1 MRSSGSVDVLPLGV
15 YPRPN
20 PLPLSCMQKWWW
32 ELEQV
37 SGPVSHTL
45 SVLPLRGQLD
55 YAAVDRTLGEVV
67 RRNEVL
73 RTRFTSAGGSVIPT
87 IDPPESFSP
96 EFVDYSLFPEK
107 SREAAVVELR
117 EQYRGKTYQLDG
129 GALFRMCLLKIEHN
143 LHFIFIGAHHILL
156 DGRSHEILH
165 TQLRTLYAALAA
177 GKRDLLPAPGYQ
189 FADFAIWEQHWLRS
203 EGSADHYSYWEERL
217 RNIPPLE
224 LPGDF
229 PREQDRRGKTSSAR
243 HAFEIRGPD
252 LIALRELA
260 RRCGTTL
267 QVTLLSV
274 YSLILSKWSGRAE
287 FIVGNYMHCRD
298 LPELGQIAGCFAS
311 NRPIHIEVALGGG
324 FIAHLKGVHRAFA
337 AARDLRKPINLS
349 LSWGKRLNA
358 VIINFMRKSDN
369 TPASADLARF
379 EPHDPKPVAHDL
391 ALVLH
396 ETPAALRVIVSYAAN
411 LFLPER
417 IEAFCE
423 DFRSLAAAVSRDPE
437 KASEH

>member
-15 YPRPN
+15 YPRPD

-32 ELEQV
+32 EFEQV

-45 SVLPLRGQLD
+45 SVLPLRRQLD
-55 YAAVDRTLGEVV
+55 YATLDRTLGEVV
-67 RRNEVL
+67 RRHEVL

-87 IDPPESFSP
+87 IDPPERFSS
-96 EFVDYSLFPEK
+96 EFVDYSLLPEK
-107 SREAAVVELR
+107 SREAAAAELH

-129 GALFRMCLLKIEHN
+129 GALFRMCLLRIEHN

-156 DGRSHEILH
+156 DGPSHDILH
-165 TQLRTLYAALAA
+165 TQLRALYAAFAA
-177 GKRDLLPAPGYQ
+177 GKRCLPPAPDYQ

-203 EGSADHYSYWEERL
+203 ESGADPYSYWEGRL
-217 RNIPPLE
+217 RNMPPLE

-229 PREQDRRGKTSSAR
+229 PRQRDRRGKTSGAR
-243 HAFEIRGPD
+243 HEFEIRGSD
-252 LIALRELA
+252 LTALQELA

-274 YSLILSKWSGRAE
+274 YSLILAKWSGRAE
-287 FIVGNYMHCRD
+287 FIVGNYMHGRD
-298 LPELGQIAGCFAS
+298 FPELGQVLGCFSS
-311 NRPIHIEVALGGG
+311 NRPIHIVVAHGSG
-324 FIAHLKGVHRAFA
+324 FIAHLKNVHRAFA
-337 AARDLRKPINLS
+337 AARDLRKPISMRLS
-349 LSWGKRLNA
+349 LEKRLNA
-358 VIINFMRKSDN
+358 VIINFMKKSND
-369 TPASADLARF
+369 TVASADLARF
-379 EPHDPKPVAHDL
+379 EPHDPKPVGHDL

-423 DFRSLAAAVSRDPE
+423 DFRRLAAAVCRDPE
-437 KASEH
+437 RVL